1 MIYDIQARKTKKKRN
16 EVFDAKLGSLNKYSG
31 TVAAWMVLDMFQLS
45 STQKVWPFWQSG
57 GHVGQK
63 MTNNNEIC
71 PF

>member
-45 STQKVWPFWQSG
+45 STQKV
-57 GHVGQK
+57 
-63 MTNNNEIC
+63 
-71 PF
+71 